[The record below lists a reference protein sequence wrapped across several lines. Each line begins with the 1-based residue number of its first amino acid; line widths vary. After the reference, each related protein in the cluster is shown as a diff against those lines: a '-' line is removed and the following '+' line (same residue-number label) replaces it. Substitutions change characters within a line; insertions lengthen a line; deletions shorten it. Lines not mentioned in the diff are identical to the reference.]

1 MQLFRF
7 FPKAISKV
15 IEDYTS
21 SINGFKVLN
30 HGDFFTRNIFFK
42 YKGND
47 LVDALFVDFQN
58 AVIGTPLIDLFY
70 FLTTSVAVKVLATSR
85 DELVFAYHE
94 ALSTLLESLAY
105 KGYCPTLNEL
115 QVEILRRSSMELYM
129 GLTLAP
135 YSRIPEPRVI
145 TAVQPTLYKAE
156 YLQQL
161 KNHGKVVLS
170 HNKEFIQG
178 QLKRFDAIG
187 TLDYSGDEGRIRG
200 IKTLFT
206 AKT

>member
-1 MQLFRF
+1 M
-7 FPKAISKV
+7 
-15 IEDYTS
+15 
-21 SINGFKVLN
+21 LN
-30 HGDFFTRNIFFK
+30 HGDFYTRNIFFK

-70 FLTTSVAVKVLATSR
+70 FFTTSVAVKVLATAR
-85 DELVFAYHE
+85 DELIFAYHE
-94 ALSTLLESLAY
+94 ALSTLLESLGY
-105 KGYCPTLNEL
+105 KGFIPTLNEL
-115 QVEILRRSSMELYM
+115 QVEILRRSSMEMYM
-129 GLTLAP
+129 GITLAP
-135 YSRIPEPRVI
+135 YARIPEPRVI
-145 TAVQPTLYKAE
+145 TAVQPTLYKPE

-161 KNHGKVVLS
+161 KNHGKTVLS
-170 HNKEFIQG
+170 QNKEFLSG
-178 QLKRFDAIG
+178 QLKRFDSLG